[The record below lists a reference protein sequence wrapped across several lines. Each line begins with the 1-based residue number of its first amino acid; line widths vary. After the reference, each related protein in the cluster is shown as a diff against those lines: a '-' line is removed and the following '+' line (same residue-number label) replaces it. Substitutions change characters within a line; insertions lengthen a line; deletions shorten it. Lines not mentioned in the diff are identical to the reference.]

1 MIVRIMLLAT
11 LMLAAGS
18 VGAAEVA
25 DPFPRMASA
34 YLVQIQ
40 GKTVWARRPVRRLPQ
55 ASLTKIMTAIL
66 VLERCKLDEVV
77 TVSRRAAGET
87 GSRIGLRVGERFRLE
102 DLLAAMLVASANDA
116 CHALADHL
124 AGSEERFVSLM
135 NARARGL
142 GLDNSRFANACGH
155 DAPNHYSTARDL
167 AILAETALKNPAFGR
182 LVSSK
187 RLKIRTVDRRRAFSL
202 VNRNKLLG
210 RSVGVSGV
218 KTGYTEN
225 AGRCLVALAERDG
238 TRVLLVLLNA
248 PHRFRDAVVMIE
260 RAFAVAPPGRFGNRS
275 TAPFSNRSG
284 HHQ

>member
-40 GKTVWARRPVRRLPQ
+40 GKTVWARRPLRRLPQ

-77 TVSRRAAGET
+77 TVSRRAARET
-87 GSRIGLRVGERFRLE
+87 GSRIGLRAGERFRLE

-124 AGSEERFVSLM
+124 AGSEERFVAMM

-167 AILAETALKNPAFGR
+167 AILAETALKNPVFAR
-182 LVSSK
+182 LVTIK
-187 RLKIRTVDRRRAFSL
+187 RLKIRTVDKKHAFLL

-210 RSVGVSGV
+210 RSVGVIGV

-225 AGRCLVALAERDG
+225 AGRCLVALAERGG
-238 TRVLLVLLNA
+238 TRVLLVLLHA
-248 PHRFRDAVVMIE
+248 PHRFRDAAVMIE
-260 RAFAVAPPGRFGNRS
+260 RAFAAAPPGRSGNRS